1 MVKDRPD
8 CWEKQV
14 GLSDEQKQLVYE
26 TIRDYGVPKARAL
39 LSREELMDG
48 IAIPGKAALYAFFE
62 RYFAAVSEDRLFRA
76 VTASENLDKVSR
88 KIGISDD
95 KVVKALQVMTIE
107 ALSTGD
113 PAKTAEALD
122 NYNGLLYR
130 ITKQQETAL
139 KRDQWETDVAKKAL
153 EYVNELRVLSQD
165 SALTQHERV
174 SRARE
179 QLFGTRPESGV
190 QK

>member
-8 CWEKQV
+8 CWEKQA

-26 TIRDYGVPKARAL
+26 YIRDYGVPKARAL

-48 IAIPGKAALYAFFE
+48 VKIPGKNALYGFFE
-62 RYFAAVSEDRLFRA
+62 RYHAAVNEDRLFRA
-76 VTASENLDKVSR
+76 VTASDNLDKVSR

-95 KVVKALQVMTIE
+95 KVVKALQLMTIE

-130 ITKQQETAL
+130 ITKQQEAAL

-153 EYVNELRVLSQD
+153 EYVAQLRELTQN

-174 SRARE
+174 AMARE
-179 QLFGTRPESGV
+179 QLFGKRPESGV
-190 QK
+190 PS

>member
-26 TIRDYGVPKARAL
+26 YIRDYGVPKARAL

-48 IAIPGKAALYAFFE
+48 IAIPGKNALYAFFE
-62 RYFAAVSEDRLFRA
+62 RYFAAVSEDRLIRA

-95 KVVKALQVMTIE
+95 KVVKALQLMTIE

-153 EYVNELRVLSQD
+153 EYVNQLRELSQD

-174 SRARE
+174 ACARE
-179 QLFGTRPESGV
+179 QLFGKRPESVV
-190 QK
+190 QS

>member
-26 TIRDYGVPKARAL
+26 CIRDYGVPKARAL

-48 IAIPGKAALYAFFE
+48 VAIPGKAALYAFFE
-62 RYFAAVSEDRLFRA
+62 RYFAAVSEDRLIRA

-95 KVVKALQVMTIE
+95 KVVKALQLMTIE

-153 EYVNELRVLSQD
+153 EYVNQLRELSQD

-179 QLFGTRPESGV
+179 QLFGTRPESVV
-190 QK
+190 QS